1 MSIFRW
7 KKVVD
12 EREEMEMMRVEH
24 YMFWFAFWALLVSIF
39 VQLLAMR
46 ASFLQVAGEW
56 IVFMLMAVGT
66 VIGEL
71 KGGHFDYISRPG
83 IRSYLKYSAVAA
95 VASMGVV
102 LIRGIE
108 GGYYQKP
115 LDAVLSLL
123 ISGIFTAGLTFLCL
137 AAAGAF
143 VKRRRRKLEKEF
155 EEEDED

>member
-71 KGGHFDYISRPG
+71 KGGHFDYSSRPG

>member
-56 IVFMLMAVGT
+56 IVFMLMSAGT

-71 KGGHFDYISRPG
+71 KGGHFDYSSRPG